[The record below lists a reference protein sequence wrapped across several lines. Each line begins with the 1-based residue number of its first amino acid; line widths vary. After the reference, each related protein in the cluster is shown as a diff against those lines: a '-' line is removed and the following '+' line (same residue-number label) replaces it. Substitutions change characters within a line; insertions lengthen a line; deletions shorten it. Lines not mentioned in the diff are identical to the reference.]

1 MTTAKPIRILH
12 IEDNP
17 GEVVLMR
24 ALLAEAGADQF
35 ELQSAERLA
44 GGMAQ
49 LDAGGVD
56 LVMLDLGLPDSNGLS
71 TFTAVHTHAPQV
83 PIIVVSGVDDEAV
96 AIKTVHEGAQD
107 YVVKGQV
114 DARLLRRTVH
124 YAIERKRAE
133 QALSEQHKLLR
144 TVIDN
149 LPDLIYAKDTN
160 GRLFL
165 NNSAHLR
172 FLGAAKREDVLGK
185 TVYDC
190 FPKEIADAFF
200 ADEQR
205 VIQSGRPL
213 VNQEE
218 ASVDRAGRR
227 VWVLTTKV
235 PLRDEAGKPLGLIGI
250 TRDITTRKQVEQRQN
265 MHSGVTRVL
274 SEAGSPE
281 EAIPKVLQCICET
294 MEWDVG
300 QVWKLDSKTNRLVCT
315 GSYIASA
322 PGSAGLDNVGGQ
334 ATFAIGEGLPGR
346 IWAAGQAAWVEDMA
360 AETDSPWSTAVSQ
373 AGVRQSMA
381 FPISNHGGVLGVMVF
396 FSRAVG
402 VMDES
407 LLAIMQDIGRQINQ
421 FIQRKNVE
429 DALEEERNLLR
440 SVIDSLPIHIYV
452 KDREGRF
459 TVVNEELARFFHMKS
474 PADVAGKSDFDFFPR
489 GLAESF
495 RAEEQAVLCSGE
507 TIVTREARVTDER
520 GKDRWILT
528 VKVPFRDSRGNIVGL
543 VGATRDITESK
554 EAEAQLRKANA
565 DLEKSKEEL
574 QLSNQQLKAAQLMLF
589 EAEKHHAIGRLAAGV
604 AHEVKN
610 PLATILMGVNYLTKT
625 ISTADSNAATVLGEM
640 SHAIKRADTIIA
652 ELLEFSSPS
661 KMDSK
666 PEDLNAI
673 IGRSL
678 GLVKHELD
686 KHHILV
692 EQKLGEN
699 LPSVLVDRNKIE
711 EVFVNIFT
719 NAVHAMLP
727 GDSGKWSAT
736 AFVNVFTSPEHP
748 IPSCGILTIRTY
760 AKTVESSKVRH
771 DAGDRSG
778 VRVRAGDVVVIAEV
792 DDTGHG
798 ISEDNLPRVFDPFF
812 TTKPTGFGTGLGLTV
827 VRKIL
832 ELHSGTIELSNR
844 PEGGVRVTITLKAE
858 RR

>member
-1 MTTAKPIRILH
+1 MTSAKPIRILH

-17 GEVVLMR
+17 AEVVLMR
-24 ALLAEAGADQF
+24 ALLMEAGVDQF
-35 ELQSAERLA
+35 ELVSADRLSQ
-44 GGMAQ
+44 GLEQ
-49 LDAGGVD
+49 LAIGGVD
-56 LVMLDLGLPDSNGLS
+56 LVMLDLGLPDSSGLK
-71 TFTAVHTHAPQV
+71 TFAEIHTHAPQV
-83 PIIVVSGVDDEAV
+83 PIIVVSGVDDESI

-114 DARLLRRTVH
+114 DAHFLRRTVH

-133 QALSEQHKLLR
+133 QALAEQHKLLR
-144 TVIDN
+144 TLIDN
-149 LPDLIYAKDTN
+149 LPDLIYAKDPQ

-165 NNSAHLR
+165 NNNAHLR
-172 FLGAAKREDVLGK
+172 FLGAAKREEVLGK

-205 VIQSGRPL
+205 VIHSGEPL

-227 VWVLTTKV
+227 IWVLTTKV
-235 PLRDEAGKPLGLIGI
+235 PLRDETGKPLGLVGI
-250 TRDITTRKQVEQRQN
+250 TRDITARKQIEQRQN

-274 SEAGSPE
+274 SEASSPE
-281 EAIPKVLQCICET
+281 EAIPKVLQCVCET

-300 QVWKLDSKTNRLVCT
+300 QIWRLDPKTTRLVCVN
-315 GSYIASA
+315 SYSVPA
-322 PGSAGLDNVGGQ
+322 PDTVELDAACCQ
-334 ATFAIGEGLPGR
+334 TSFAPGEGLPGR
-346 IWAAGQAAWVEDMA
+346 VWAADQTAWVGDVTT
-360 AETDSPWSTAVSQ
+360 ETGSPWAAAVTR
-373 AGVRQSMA
+373 AGLRQGLA

-396 FSRAVG
+396 FSRALG

-459 TVVNEELARFFHMKS
+459 TVVNEELARFFHMNS

-495 RAEEQAVLCSGE
+495 RAEEQAILCTGE
-507 TIVTREARVTDER
+507 AIVNRETRVTDER

-543 VGATRDITESK
+543 VGATRDITQSK
-554 EAEAQLRKANA
+554 EAEEKLRMANT
-565 DLEKSKEEL
+565 DLEKSKAEL
-574 QLSNQQLKAAQLMLF
+574 ELSNQQLKAAQLMLF
-589 EAEKHHAIGRLAAGV
+589 EAEKHHAVGRLAAGV

-610 PLATILMGVNYLTKT
+610 PLATILMGINYLSKT
-625 ISTADSNAATVLGEM
+625 IPTTDANAATVLGEM

-666 PEDLNAI
+666 SEDFNAI
-673 IGRSL
+673 ITRSL

-699 LPSVLVDRNKIE
+699 LPLVQVDRNKIE
-711 EVFVNIFT
+711 EVFVNVFT

-736 AFVNVFTSPEHP
+736 TFVNVFTSPEHP

-778 VRVRAGDVVVIAEV
+778 VRLRAGDMVVVAEV

-798 ISEDNLPRVFDPFF
+798 IADDNLPRVFDPFF
-812 TTKPTGFGTGLGLTV
+812 TTKPTGVGTGLGLTV

-832 ELHSGTIELSNR
+832 ELHSGTIELTNR
-844 PEGGVRVTITLKAE
+844 LEGGVRVTITLKAE

>member
-1 MTTAKPIRILH
+1 MTTAKPIRILYV
-12 IEDNP
+12 EDNP

-24 ALLAEAGADQF
+24 ALLSEAGADQF
-35 ELQSAERLA
+35 ELISVDLLSKGMEQLA
-44 GGMAQ
+44 A
-49 LDAGGVD
+49 ASFD
-56 LVMLDLGLPDSNGLS
+56 LVMLDLGLPDSQGLK
-71 TFTAVHTHAPQV
+71 TFTTVHTRAPHM
-83 PIIVVSGVDDEAV
+83 PIIVLSGVDDESV

-114 DARLLRRTVH
+114 DAHLLRRTVH

-133 QALSEQHKLLR
+133 QALAEQHKLLR
-144 TVIDN
+144 TLIDN
-149 LPDLIYAKDTN
+149 LPDLIYAKDPQ

-165 NNSAHLR
+165 NNSAHLH
-172 FLGAAKREDVLGK
+172 FLGVSKREDVLGK

-205 VIQSGRPL
+205 VIQSGESL
-213 VNQEE
+213 INQEE
-218 ASVDRAGRR
+218 ASVDRAGKRI
-227 VWVLTTKV
+227 WVLTTKV
-235 PLRDEAGKPLGLIGI
+235 PLRDETGKPLGLVGI
-250 TRDITTRKQVEQRQN
+250 TRDITARKQIEQRQN

-274 SEAGSPE
+274 SEAGSE
-281 EAIPKVLQCICET
+281 ADAIPKVLQCVCET
-294 MEWDVG
+294 MEWDLG
-300 QVWKLDSKTNRLVCT
+300 QMWNLDPKTSRLVCAN
-315 GSYIASA
+315 SYAVPAFADAELSLVCRRTTFASGEA
-322 PGSAGLDNVGGQ
+322 LLGRVWAADRPEWVSDLTAEPRSPWATAVVQAGLRE
-334 ATFAIGEGLPGR
+334 A
-346 IWAAGQAAWVEDMA
+346 
-360 AETDSPWSTAVSQ
+360 
-373 AGVRQSMA
+373 MA
-381 FPISNHGGVLGVMVF
+381 FPVGNHGGVLGVMIF
-396 FSRAVG
+396 FSHALG

-407 LLAIMQDIGRQINQ
+407 LLAIMQDIGRQIDQ
-421 FIQRKNVE
+421 FVQRKHVE

-440 SVIDSLPIHIYV
+440 SLIDSLPIHIYV

-459 TVVNEELARFFHMKS
+459 TVVNQEVARFFHKNS
-474 PADVAGKSDFDFFPR
+474 PAEVAGKSDFDFFSQ

-495 RAEEQAVLCSGE
+495 RAEERAVLESGS
-507 TIVTREARVTDER
+507 TIVNREARVTDER

-528 VKVPFRDSRGNIVGL
+528 IKVPFRDSRGNIVGL
-543 VGATRDITESK
+543 VGATRDITDFK
-554 EAEAQLRKANA
+554 ENEERLRKANT
-565 DLEKSKEEL
+565 DLEKSKEDLE
-574 QLSNQQLKAAQLMLF
+574 LSNQQLKAAQLMLF
-589 EAEKHHAIGRLAAGV
+589 EAEKHHAVGRLAAGV

-610 PLATILMGVNYLTKT
+610 PLATILMGINFLSK
-625 ISTADSNAATVLGEM
+625 IIPSTDSNATMVLGEM
-640 SHAIKRADTIIA
+640 GSAIKRADTIIA

-661 KMDSK
+661 KMDSM
-666 PEDLNAI
+666 PEDLNSI
-673 IGRSL
+673 IVRSL

-699 LPSVLVDRNKIE
+699 LPLVQVDRNKIE
-711 EVFVNIFT
+711 EVFVNVFT

-736 AFVNVFTSPEHP
+736 TFVNVFTSPEHP
-748 IPSCGILTIRTY
+748 IPSCGILTVRTY

-778 VRVRAGDVVVIAEV
+778 VRLRAGDMAVVTEV

-798 ISEDNLPRVFDPFF
+798 ISEDNLQRVFDPFF
-812 TTKPTGFGTGLGLTV
+812 TTKPTGVGTGLGLTV